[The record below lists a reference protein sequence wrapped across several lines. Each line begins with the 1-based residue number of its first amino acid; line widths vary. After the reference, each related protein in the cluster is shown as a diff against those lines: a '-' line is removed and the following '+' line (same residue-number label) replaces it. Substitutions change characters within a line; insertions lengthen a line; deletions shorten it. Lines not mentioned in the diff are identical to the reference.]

1 MQKITPTKITPNCN
15 MYFNT
20 TIKNTKN
27 YDEQGVFKVIQLTIR
42 KLTSI
47 IML

>member
-1 MQKITPTKITPNCN
+1 MRKTTPTKITRNCN

-27 YDEQGVFKVIQLTIR
+27 YDEQDVFKVIQLTTR